1 MKNEETVTDCNQLK
15 LREALL
21 KILGIVDHMQYRYAA
36 MPELIAKDILELKQ
50 IAESALS
57 APPRNYD
64 LYATEAERLDAFIA
78 YYNETFDLKGEYAFD
93 TYDLKHNVDGIFND
107 YINWLFAEA
116 KGE

>member
-78 YYNETFDLKGEYAFD
+78 YYNETFD